1 MTTVLASTDAL
12 PELEA
17 ALARRRAQGLD
28 TYDEW
33 WEGVYRIVT
42 GPTPEHGRVALR
54 LGAFL
59 DRLCEDTDLL
69 VSAPV
74 NIGRDKG
81 DARVPDIG
89 VVPTDVPR
97 TSPAFVS
104 TAVLVVEVLS
114 PGEVAGEKLD
124 FYARW
129 GVGEYLEVDLSRRT
143 VRLLVRTDDTAAWA
157 PTATSPALRFT
168 VDGDTLRAGDQA
180 YTVDWLA

>member
-12 PELEA
+12 PEFEA

-42 GPTPEHGRVALR
+42 GPTPEHGREALR

-59 DRLCEDTDLL
+59 DELCEGTDLL
-69 VSAPV
+69 VSAPL
-74 NIGRDKG
+74 NIGRDKA

-89 VVPTDVPR
+89 VVPVDVPR
-97 TSPAFVS
+97 TSPAFVA

-114 PGEVAGEKLD
+114 PGEAAGEKLD
-124 FYARW
+124 FYCRW
-129 GVGEYLEVDLSRRT
+129 GVAEYLEVDFAGRT
-143 VRLLVRTDDTAAWA
+143 VRLLTRSGDADGWVTAAA
-157 PTATSPALRFT
+157 SPALGFT
-168 VDGDTLRAGDQA
+168 LDRDTLVADHA
-180 YTVDWLA
+180 SYTVDWPA